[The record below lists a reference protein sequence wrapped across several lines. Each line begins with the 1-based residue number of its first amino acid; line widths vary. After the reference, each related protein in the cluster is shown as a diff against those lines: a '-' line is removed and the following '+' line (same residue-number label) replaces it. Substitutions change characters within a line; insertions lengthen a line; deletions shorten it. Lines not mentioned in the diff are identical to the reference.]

1 MSVRPNRLRTIQVAT
16 FITYVNLGVLS
27 LVVGAAVGGAS
38 AFWLPGGV
46 ALAILL
52 KYDRHAWPAI
62 PLAAFMA
69 YAFATGDYFLAVA
82 LAAGNTVEAI
92 LASML
97 VDRFANGEAVFR
109 STRTVFRFVAIAL
122 VTATV
127 PATLATL
134 AGFVGGS
141 AWTGFGPVWMTWWLG
156 HVAGLAVCTPLTLM
170 LVTTPWRMPT
180 ADEIPRVLE
189 GAGLFATLALV
200 GLIVF
205 GGSTLGAFGSYPL
218 DVLALPVLLWA
229 GFRFGQREVAVAAT
243 LISVFA
249 VWGTLQGVGP
259 FARPDRTQS
268 IVMLHAFVAVIGL
281 AGTALGAAV
290 AEHTTAV
297 TRLQDLETT
306 DSLTGLANY
315 RKLIEVLRSEIT
327 RSRRTGR
334 PVAVLFL
341 DLNGLRRIN
350 DKYGH
355 LIGSRALM
363 RTADTIRKTVRA
375 MDTPARFGGDEFALV
390 LPETNEVGGYALLA
404 RLSQKLAADTEQPA
418 LTMSGGLAV
427 FPKDGDSPT
436 LLLRAADDSLHKT
449 KDAEASAQRRAA
461 AIEGQRKAGA
471 AS

>member
-1 MSVRPNRLRTIQVAT
+1 MSLRSNRLRTVQVAT
-16 FITYVNLGVLS
+16 FITCVNLGVLS
-27 LVVGAAVGGAS
+27 LVVGAAVGGSS

-52 KYDRHAWPAI
+52 KYDRQAWPAI
-62 PLAAFMA
+62 PVATFMA
-69 YAFATGDYFLAVA
+69 YAFGTGDYFLA
-82 LAAGNTVEAI
+82 AAAAVGSTLEAI
-92 LASML
+92 FAAEL

-109 STRTVFRFVAIAL
+109 AARTVFRFVAIAL
-122 VTATV
+122 VVSAV

-134 AGFVGGS
+134 AGIVSGS
-141 AWTGFGPVWMTWWLG
+141 AWAGFGAVWVTWWLG
-156 HVAGLAVCTPLTLM
+156 SVAGLAVCTPLTLM
-170 LVTTPWRMPT
+170 LVTTPLRLPT
-180 ADEIPRVLE
+180 VQEIPRVLE
-189 GAGLFATLALV
+189 GAGLFVTLAIV

-205 GGSTLGAFGSYPL
+205 GGDTLWFGSYPL

-229 GFRFGQREVAVAAT
+229 AFRFGQREVGVAVALFA
-243 LISVFA
+243 VFA

-259 FARPDRTQS
+259 FVRPDRTQS

-297 TRLQDLETT
+297 TRLEDLETT
-306 DSLTGLANY
+306 DSLTGLSNY
-315 RKLIEVLRSEIT
+315 RKLIDTLRGEIT

-334 PVAVLFL
+334 PIAVLFL
-341 DLNGLRRIN
+341 DLNGLRKIN
-350 DKYGH
+350 DQFGH
-355 LIGSRALM
+355 LVGSRALI
-363 RTADTIRKTVRA
+363 RTAETIRKTVRA

-418 LTMSGGLAV
+418 LSMSGGLAV

-449 KDAEASAQRRAA
+449 KDAEASAKRRAA